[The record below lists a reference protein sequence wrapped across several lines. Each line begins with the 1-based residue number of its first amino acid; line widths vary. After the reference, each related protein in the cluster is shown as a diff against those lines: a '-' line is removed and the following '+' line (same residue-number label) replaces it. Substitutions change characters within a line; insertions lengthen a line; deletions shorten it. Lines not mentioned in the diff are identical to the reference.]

1 MRLRWELS
9 IRPETMGNCCVMAA
23 GSSNCPG
30 RFWMVWMQ
38 ARRGAFVFGTD
49 GVPPIFGTVDSPAG
63 VVLAWPGPGL
73 VQSMRVCFEEEPFSA
88 PERNTH
94 TGDRNLSN
102 TWIVP
107 LLSVG
112 ACPQQDS
119 PCTVLGFCKETVFS
133 GTFPPVYSDCS
144 RFSEEQ
150 PSRGRLPGIAGVL

>member
-1 MRLRWELS
+1 MKLRWELS
-9 IRPETMGNCCVMAA
+9 IRPETMGNCCAMAA

-49 GVPPIFGTVDSPAG
+49 GVPPIFGTVDSPSG
-63 VVLAWPGPGL
+63 VVLAWPGLGL

-94 TGDRNLSN
+94 TGDRNQSN

-112 ACPQQDS
+112 ACPQQNS
-119 PCTVLGFCKETVFS
+119 PCQVLGFCKETAFS
-133 GTFPPVYSDCS
+133 GTFP
-144 RFSEEQ
+144 
-150 PSRGRLPGIAGVL
+150 RLTVIVPDFQRNNTQGGNAPPHFT